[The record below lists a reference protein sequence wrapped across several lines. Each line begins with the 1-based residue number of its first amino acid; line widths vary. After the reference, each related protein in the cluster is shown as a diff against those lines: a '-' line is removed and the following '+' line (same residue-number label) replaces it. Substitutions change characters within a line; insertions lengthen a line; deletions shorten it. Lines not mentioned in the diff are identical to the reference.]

1 MSCDWRGLVLHLHLK
16 EQFKIHNS
24 FKILSLLASHAHVF
38 ANPYAVIFSMKRKI
52 RNSEEELHSSW
63 QYIYQNDKK
72 TMESLHSK
80 YTTVQMF
87 QVSKIFN
94 VSKSLLCSPRLHLY
108 DQEYSKNSNIVR
120 YFKMYSCDG
129 KAFT

>member
-72 TMESLHSK
+72 NYGITTFQIHYCSK
-80 YTTVQMF
+80 
-87 QVSKIFN
+87 VSG
-94 VSKSLLCSPRLHLY
+94 
-108 DQEYSKNSNIVR
+108 Q
-120 YFKMYSCDG
+120 
-129 KAFT
+129 